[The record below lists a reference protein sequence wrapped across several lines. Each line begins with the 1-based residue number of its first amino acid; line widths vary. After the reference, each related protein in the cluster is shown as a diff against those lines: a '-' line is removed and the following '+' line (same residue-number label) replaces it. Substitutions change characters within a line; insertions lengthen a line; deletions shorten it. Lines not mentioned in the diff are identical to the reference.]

1 MKRKIQQE
9 ISRVKNLI
17 SETTLTSSDTLFG
30 GSRVNIPANGSHAG
44 QTGWQSENAWDIPA
58 DIGTPVYAIADGVLE
73 TFRDYGEKPI
83 RVGGKTLFGV
93 GFTVDSDGG
102 LPDVYYTHLKDTKVK
117 KGDRVKCGQLLGF
130 VMDFPNSSYDHVHIG
145 VEYGHDIREFLTK
158 EGKIKCNGK
167 TISVGS
173 PIETS
178 EVPPSS
184 STEEEKSL
192 LDKILNSEFGGKKI
206 KDLIDEVEGD
216 FNKIL
221 KTMFDFFNL
230 IK

>member
-1 MKRKIQQE
+1 
-9 ISRVKNLI
+9 
-17 SETTLTSSDTLFG
+17 
-30 GSRVNIPANGSHAG
+30 
-44 QTGWQSENAWDIPA
+44 
-58 DIGTPVYAIADGVLE
+58 
-73 TFRDYGEKPI
+73 
-83 RVGGKTLFGV
+83 
-93 GFTVDSDGG
+93 
-102 LPDVYYTHLKDTKVK
+102 
-117 KGDRVKCGQLLGF
+117 
-130 VMDFPNSSYDHVHIG
+130 MDFPNSSYDHVHIG

-167 TISVGS
+167 SISVGS
-173 PIETS
+173 PIGTS

-192 LDKILNSEFGGKKI
+192 LDKILNSDFGGKKI
-206 KDLIDEVEGD
+206 KDLIDAVEGD

>member
-206 KDLIDEVEGD
+206 KDLITDVEDD
-216 FNKIL
+216 FTSFVRGL
-221 KTMFDFFNL
+221 YDFFKNF
-230 IK
+230 K